1 MSGRPY
7 SRAKANSQKFVQLV
21 FGSIAAF
28 AIAMSLGFH
37 LGLIGDALPAE
48 DVAAV
53 SRAFLILG
61 AVDTI
66 MMFVWERLFNIGE

>member
-1 MSGRPY
+1 MSGHAH
-7 SRAKANSQKFVQLV
+7 SRAKADSQKYVQLV

-37 LGLIGDALPAE
+37 LGLIGGALPAE

-53 SRAFLILG
+53 SQAFLILG

-66 MMFVWERLFNIGE
+66 MMFVWERMFNIGE